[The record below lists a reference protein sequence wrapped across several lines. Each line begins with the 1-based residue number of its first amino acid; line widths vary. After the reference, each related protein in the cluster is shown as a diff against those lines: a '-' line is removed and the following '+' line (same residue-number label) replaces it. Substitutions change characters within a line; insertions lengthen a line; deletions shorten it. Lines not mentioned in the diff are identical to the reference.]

1 MMMEAIIAL
10 CFAKFSHDLGL
21 QSIILEGDS
30 LQVINAFNE
39 EGPSWSK

>member
-1 MMMEAIIAL
+1 MIEVTIPL

-30 LQVINAFNE
+30 LQVINALNE
-39 EGPSWSK
+39 DGPSWSR